1 MYLCKTAKCEVSHL
15 TTNIGSNIDEQ
26 RHLMNNQR
34 LKTKKMNYKKIII
47 CIALGLAGFTSNLS
61 ATEPAA
67 AIRTHKA
74 VDASAP
80 NVYWTDANGQ
90 VSYNINA
97 KTAPVV
103 KIALNLFENDMK
115 AVTGNAAR
123 QKAAAPI
130 QIFQLDQL
138 TNKEFSGLEKLG
150 APVQKIITTKDAYF
164 IGVRKKKLIVVGSN
178 ARGTA
183 YAILE
188 LSKMA
193 GVSPWSDWYDLKPQ
207 PRKSI
212 FTPVDQQWI
221 GIPRIEFR
229 GLALNG
235 SKWMNP
241 QNYSR
246 IARLMLRLKYNTLWQ
261 VDGKHDV
268 IYNKAVVDSFDI
280 CIAENYRVTEWT
292 GKKHKKKHR
301 KTLENVKMV
310 CDNAEMPIENVAPGL
325 VLDMLNNKDY
335 LETKSERREKSHRHE
350 AHNDEDC
357 AWIANVTNPK
367 KAPLQLAMMSD
378 LAWNPYALKAGIR
391 NYLQSWLNNLFG
403 SVAGKKIQPLM
414 EEYYSLTSIRQPA
427 YMAMPYGDTEFHS
440 GEFGNELERFLY
452 NYDLLKTKTVNIEKT
467 LPAGQRDGFF
477 EIVKYPIFSAA
488 LIAEKELEAQEA
500 RHIARPGLFYKD
512 DEAKAAAAV
521 SLNAYNTLK
530 QLNAYYARIG
540 KGKWANFIDSKA
552 SEMQAPQLPGTLRA
566 NEIKSLMADAFN
578 RNTDFLALSNY
589 TNDIIAKNAYEWQ
602 KGYNAPQSQGKDAE
616 RIRLIPL
623 LGHSNKAVKLPKGA
637 TLNYTF
643 YSRNGGD
650 ARFTLAVIPCYL
662 DNQKNMR
669 VSVSIDRAKPVVC
682 QMKEIFNSKE
692 WKFDHWRGQSL
703 KNFYVTLSSGNHSI
717 EIKALDDN
725 VIIDQW
731 VVDFDVDR
739 EYYVFPVSR

>member
-1 MYLCKTAKCEVSHL
+1 M
-15 TTNIGSNIDEQ
+15 
-26 RHLMNNQR
+26 
-34 LKTKKMNYKKIII
+34 
-47 CIALGLAGFTSNLS
+47 AGFAMNLS

-67 AIRTHKA
+67 AIKSHKA
-74 VDASAP
+74 VDAAAP
-80 NVYWTDANGQ
+80 NIYWTDANGQ
-90 VSYNINA
+90 VSYNIND
-97 KTAPVV
+97 KTAHVV

-115 AVTGNAAR
+115 GVTGYAAK
-123 QKAAAPI
+123 QKNTAPI

-138 TNKEFSGLEKLG
+138 SNKEFSNLEKLG

-414 EEYYSLTSIRQPA
+414 EEYYRLTSIRQPA

-578 RNTDFLALSNY
+578 RNTDFLALSTY

-602 KGYNAPQSQGKDAE
+602 KGYNATQSQGKDAE

-669 VSVSIDRAKPVVC
+669 VSVSIDRAEPVVC

-703 KNFYVTLSSGNHSI
+703 KNFYVTLSSGNHTI

>member
-1 MYLCKTAKCEVSHL
+1 MCSF
-15 TTNIGSNIDEQ
+15 S
-26 RHLMNNQR
+26 
-34 LKTKKMNYKKIII
+34 KKRIYNRTDKNGRKMKYKKIILGV
-47 CIALGLAGFTSNLS
+47 ALALACFSSQNANAL
-61 ATEPAA
+61 TESKVKK
-67 AIRTHKA
+67 TETQT
-74 VDASAP
+74 VAP
-80 NVYWTDANGQ
+80 NVYWTDGYGR
-90 VSYNINA
+90 VSYTTNSIIS
-97 KTAPVV
+97 PVV
-103 KIALNLFENDMK
+103 KIALKEFAGDMK
-115 AVTGNAAR
+115 AVTGFEAKEKNG
-123 QKAAAPI
+123 API
-130 QIFQLDQL
+130 QIYQLDQL
-138 TNKEFSGLEKLG
+138 TNKEFSAVEKLG
-150 APVQKIITTKDAYF
+150 APLHLIITGKDAFY
-164 IGVRKKKLIVVGSN
+164 IGTRKKKVIVIGSN

-183 YAILE
+183 YAIMKLSE
-188 LSKMA
+188 LA
-193 GVSPWSDWYDLKPQ
+193 GVSPLMAWNDLQ
-207 PRKSI
+207 PAQRKSLY
-212 FTPVDQQWI
+212 TPVDQQWI
-221 GIPRIEFR
+221 EIPRIEFR

-235 SKWMNP
+235 SQWMNP
-241 QNYSR
+241 KNYSR
-246 IARLMLRLKYNTLWQ
+246 IARLMLRLKCNTLWK
-261 VDGKHDV
+261 VDGKHDAA
-268 IYNKAVVDSFDI
+268 YNKAVVDSFDV
-280 CIAENYRVTEWT
+280 CLADNYKVTELT
-292 GKKHKKKHR
+292 GKKHKKKRR
-301 KTLENVKMV
+301 KTIENVKMV
-310 CDNAEMPIENVAPGL
+310 CDNNQMEMGQVAPGL
-325 VLDMLNNKDY
+325 LLEMLNNRDY
-335 LETKSERREKSHRHE
+335 LETKSGHRDKSHRSTV
-350 AHNDEDC
+350 HNDEDC
-357 AWIANVTNPK
+357 AWIANLSNPLT
-367 KAPLQLAMMSD
+367 ASLQLSMMME
-378 LAWNPYALKAGIR
+378 LAWDKNALSQDSKS
-391 NYLQSWLNNLFG
+391 YLGNWLSDLFG
-403 SVAGKKIQPLM
+403 SATGKKIAPLM
-414 EEYYSLTSIRQPA
+414 EEYYRLTSIRQPA

-440 GEFGNELERFLY
+440 GEFGNELERHLY
-452 NYDLLKTKTVNIEKT
+452 YFDQLKAKAAAIERT
-467 LPAGQRDGFF
+467 LPAGQKDGFF

-578 RNTDFLALSNY
+578 RNTDFLALSTY
-589 TNDIIAKNAYEWQ
+589 TNDIIARNAYEWQ
-602 KGYNAPQSQGKDAE
+602 KDYNAPQSHGKDAE

-643 YSRNGGD
+643 YCRNGGD

-669 VSVSIDRAKPVVC
+669 VSVSIDRAEPVVC

-703 KNFYVTLSSGNHSI
+703 KNFYVTLSSGNHTI

>member
-1 MYLCKTAKCEVSHL
+1 
-15 TTNIGSNIDEQ
+15 
-26 RHLMNNQR
+26 MNC
-34 LKTKKMNYKKIII
+34 KKIII
-47 CIALGLAGFTSNLS
+47 CIALGLAGFAANLS
-61 ATEPAA
+61 ATEPAT
-67 AIRTHKA
+67 AIKSHKA
-74 VDASAP
+74 VDAAAP

-90 VSYNINA
+90 VSYNIND

-115 AVTGNAAR
+115 GVTGYAAK
-123 QKAAAPI
+123 QKTTAPI
-130 QIFQLDQL
+130 QIFQLDL
-138 TNKEFSGLEKLG
+138 LSNKEFSNLEKLG

-261 VDGKHDV
+261 VDGKHDA

-280 CIAENYRVTEWT
+280 CIADNYRVTEWT

-403 SVAGKKIQPLM
+403 SIAGKKIQPLM
-414 EEYYSLTSIRQPA
+414 EEYYRLTSIRQPA

-467 LPAGQRDGFF
+467 LPANQRDGFF
-477 EIVKYPIFSAA
+477 EIVKYPVFSAA
-488 LIAEKELEAQEA
+488 LIAEK
-500 RHIARPGLFYKD
+500 
-512 DEAKAAAAV
+512 
-521 SLNAYNTLK
+521 
-530 QLNAYYARIG
+530 
-540 KGKWANFIDSKA
+540 
-552 SEMQAPQLPGTLRA
+552 
-566 NEIKSLMADAFN
+566 
-578 RNTDFLALSNY
+578 
-589 TNDIIAKNAYEWQ
+589 
-602 KGYNAPQSQGKDAE
+602 
-616 RIRLIPL
+616 
-623 LGHSNKAVKLPKGA
+623 
-637 TLNYTF
+637 
-643 YSRNGGD
+643 
-650 ARFTLAVIPCYL
+650 
-662 DNQKNMR
+662 
-669 VSVSIDRAKPVVC
+669 
-682 QMKEIFNSKE
+682 
-692 WKFDHWRGQSL
+692 
-703 KNFYVTLSSGNHSI
+703 
-717 EIKALDDN
+717 
-725 VIIDQW
+725 
-731 VVDFDVDR
+731 
-739 EYYVFPVSR
+739 

>member
-1 MYLCKTAKCEVSHL
+1 
-15 TTNIGSNIDEQ
+15 
-26 RHLMNNQR
+26 MNC
-34 LKTKKMNYKKIII
+34 KKIII
-47 CIALGLAGFTSNLS
+47 CIALGMAGFAMNLS

-67 AIRTHKA
+67 AIKSHKA
-74 VDASAP
+74 VDAAAP
-80 NVYWTDANGQ
+80 NIYWTDANGQ
-90 VSYNINA
+90 VSYNIND

-115 AVTGNAAR
+115 GVTGYAAK
-123 QKAAAPI
+123 QKNTAPI

-138 TNKEFSGLEKLG
+138 SNKEFSNLEKLG

-414 EEYYSLTSIRQPA
+414 EEYYRLTSIRQPA

-452 NYDLLKTKTVNIEKT
+452 NYDLLKTKTVNIERT

-552 SEMQAPQLPGTLRA
+552 PEMQAPQLPGTLRA

-578 RNTDFLALSNY
+578 RNTDFLALSTY

-602 KGYNAPQSQGKDAE
+602 KAYNAPQSQGKDAE

-669 VSVSIDRAKPVVC
+669 VSVSIDRAEPVVC

-703 KNFYVTLSSGNHSI
+703 KNFYVTLSSGNHTI

>member
-1 MYLCKTAKCEVSHL
+1 M
-15 TTNIGSNIDEQ
+15 
-26 RHLMNNQR
+26 
-34 LKTKKMNYKKIII
+34 
-47 CIALGLAGFTSNLS
+47 AGFAMNLS

-67 AIRTHKA
+67 AIKSHKA
-74 VDASAP
+74 VDAAAP
-80 NVYWTDANGQ
+80 NIYWTDANGQ
-90 VSYNINA
+90 VSYNIND

-115 AVTGNAAR
+115 GVTGYAAK
-123 QKAAAPI
+123 QKNTAPI

-138 TNKEFSGLEKLG
+138 SNKEFSNLEKLG

-193 GVSPWSDWYDLKPQ
+193 GVSPWSEWYDLKPQ

-414 EEYYSLTSIRQPA
+414 DEYYRLTSIRQPA

-540 KGKWANFIDSKA
+540 KGKWANFINVKS

-602 KGYNAPQSQGKDAE
+602 KGYNAPQSHGKDAE

-650 ARFTLAVIPCYL
+650 ARFTLAVIPSYQE
-662 DNQKNMR
+662 NVKNMR
-669 VSVSIDRAKPVVC
+669 VSVSIDRAEPVVC

>member
-1 MYLCKTAKCEVSHL
+1 M
-15 TTNIGSNIDEQ
+15 
-26 RHLMNNQR
+26 
-34 LKTKKMNYKKIII
+34 
-47 CIALGLAGFTSNLS
+47 AGFAMNLS

-67 AIRTHKA
+67 AIKNHKA
-74 VDASAP
+74 VDAAAP
-80 NVYWTDANGQ
+80 NIYWTDANGQ
-90 VSYNINA
+90 VSYNIND

-115 AVTGNAAR
+115 GVTGYAAK
-123 QKAAAPI
+123 QKNTAPI

-138 TNKEFSGLEKLG
+138 SNKEFSNLEKLG

-261 VDGKHDV
+261 LDGKHDV

-414 EEYYSLTSIRQPA
+414 EEYYRLTSIRQPA

-452 NYDLLKTKTVNIEKT
+452 NYDLLKTKTVNIERT
-467 LPAGQRDGFF
+467 LPAGQKDGFF

-540 KGKWANFIDSKA
+540 KGKWANFINVKS

-578 RNTDFLALSNY
+578 RNTDFLALSTY

-643 YSRNGGD
+643 YCRNGGD

-662 DNQKNMR
+662 NNQKNMR
-669 VSVSIDRAKPVVC
+669 VSVSIDRAEPVVC

-703 KNFYVTLSSGNHSI
+703 KNFYVTLSSGNHTI

>member
-1 MYLCKTAKCEVSHL
+1 M
-15 TTNIGSNIDEQ
+15 
-26 RHLMNNQR
+26 
-34 LKTKKMNYKKIII
+34 
-47 CIALGLAGFTSNLS
+47 AGFAMNLS

-67 AIRTHKA
+67 AIKSHKA
-74 VDASAP
+74 VDAAAP
-80 NVYWTDANGQ
+80 NIYWTDANGQ
-90 VSYNINA
+90 VSYNIND

-115 AVTGNAAR
+115 GVTGYAAK
-123 QKAAAPI
+123 QKNTAPI

-138 TNKEFSGLEKLG
+138 SNKEFSNLEKLG

-414 EEYYSLTSIRQPA
+414 EEYYRLTSIRQPA

-467 LPAGQRDGFF
+467 LPAGQKDGFF

-530 QLNAYYARIG
+530 QLNAYYAGIG

-552 SEMQAPQLPGTLRA
+552 PEMQAPQLPGTLRA

-578 RNTDFLALSNY
+578 RNTDFLALSTY

-669 VSVSIDRAKPVVC
+669 VSVSIDRAEPVVC

-703 KNFYVTLSSGNHSI
+703 KNFYVTLSSGNHTI

>member
-1 MYLCKTAKCEVSHL
+1 
-15 TTNIGSNIDEQ
+15 
-26 RHLMNNQR
+26 MNC
-34 LKTKKMNYKKIII
+34 KKIII
-47 CIALGLAGFTSNLS
+47 CIALGMAGFAMNLS

-67 AIRTHKA
+67 AIKSHKA
-74 VDASAP
+74 VDAAAP
-80 NVYWTDANGQ
+80 NIYWTDANGQ
-90 VSYNINA
+90 VSYNIND

-115 AVTGNAAR
+115 GVTGYAAK
-123 QKAAAPI
+123 QKNTAPI

-138 TNKEFSGLEKLG
+138 SNKEFSNLEKLG

-325 VLDMLNNKDY
+325 VLDMLNNRDY
-335 LETKSERREKSHRHE
+335 LETKSDRHEKSHRHE

-414 EEYYSLTSIRQPA
+414 EEYYRLTSIRQPA

-467 LPAGQRDGFF
+467 LPAGQKDGFF

-552 SEMQAPQLPGTLRA
+552 PEMQAPQLPGTLRA

-578 RNTDFLALSNY
+578 RNTDFLALSTY

-623 LGHSNKAVKLPKGA
+623 LGHSNKVVKLPKGA

-669 VSVSIDRAKPVVC
+669 VSVSIDHAEPVVC

-703 KNFYVTLSSGNHSI
+703 KNFYVTLSSGNHTI

>member
-1 MYLCKTAKCEVSHL
+1 
-15 TTNIGSNIDEQ
+15 
-26 RHLMNNQR
+26 MNC
-34 LKTKKMNYKKIII
+34 KKIII
-47 CIALGLAGFTSNLS
+47 CIALGLAGFAMNLS

-67 AIRTHKA
+67 TIKSHKT
-74 VDASAP
+74 VDAAAP

-90 VSYNINA
+90 VSYNIND

-115 AVTGNAAR
+115 GVTGYAAK
-123 QKAAAPI
+123 QKTTAPI
-130 QIFQLDQL
+130 QIFQLDL
-138 TNKEFSGLEKLG
+138 LSNKEFSNLEKLG

-193 GVSPWSDWYDLKPQ
+193 GVSPWTDWYDLKPQ

-280 CIAENYRVTEWT
+280 CIADNYRVTEWT

-414 EEYYSLTSIRQPA
+414 EEYYRLTSIRQPA

-467 LPAGQRDGFF
+467 MPANQRDGFF

-530 QLNAYYARIG
+530 QLNDYYARIG
-540 KGKWANFIDSKA
+540 KGKWANFINVKS

-578 RNTDFLALSNY
+578 RNTDFLALSTY

-602 KGYNAPQSQGKDAE
+602 KAYNAPQSQGKDAE
-616 RIRLIPL
+616 SIRLIPL

-662 DNQKNMR
+662 ENVKNMR
-669 VSVSIDRAKPVVC
+669 VSVSIDRAEPVVC

-703 KNFYVTLSSGNHSI
+703 KNFYVTLSSGNHTI

-739 EYYVFPVSR
+739 EYYVFPVTR

>member
-1 MYLCKTAKCEVSHL
+1 
-15 TTNIGSNIDEQ
+15 
-26 RHLMNNQR
+26 MNC
-34 LKTKKMNYKKIII
+34 KKIII
-47 CIALGLAGFTSNLS
+47 CIALGMAGFAMNLS

-67 AIRTHKA
+67 AIKNHKA
-74 VDASAP
+74 VDAAAP
-80 NVYWTDANGQ
+80 NIYWTDANGQ
-90 VSYNINA
+90 VSYNIND

-115 AVTGNAAR
+115 GVTGYAAK
-123 QKAAAPI
+123 QKNTAPI

-138 TNKEFSGLEKLG
+138 SNKEFSNLEKLG

-414 EEYYSLTSIRQPA
+414 EEYYRLTSIRQPA

-669 VSVSIDRAKPVVC
+669 VSVSIDRAEPVVC

-703 KNFYVTLSSGNHSI
+703 KNFYVTLSSGNHTI

>member
-1 MYLCKTAKCEVSHL
+1 
-15 TTNIGSNIDEQ
+15 
-26 RHLMNNQR
+26 
-34 LKTKKMNYKKIII
+34 MNYKKIII
-47 CIALGLAGFTSNLS
+47 CIALGLAGFAMNLS

-67 AIRTHKA
+67 AIKSHKT
-74 VDASAP
+74 VDAAAP

-90 VSYNINA
+90 VSYNIND

-115 AVTGNAAR
+115 GVTGYAAK
-123 QKAAAPI
+123 QKTTAPI
-130 QIFQLDQL
+130 QIFQLDL
-138 TNKEFSGLEKLG
+138 LSNKEFSNLEKLG

-193 GVSPWSDWYDLKPQ
+193 GVSPWTDWYDLKPQ

-235 SKWMNP
+235 SKWMKP
-241 QNYSR
+241 ENYSR

-261 VDGKHDV
+261 VDGKHYAT
-268 IYNKAVVDSFDI
+268 YNKAVVDSFDI
-280 CIAENYRVTEWT
+280 CIADNYKVTEWT

-301 KTLENVKMV
+301 KTIENVKMV

-414 EEYYSLTSIRQPA
+414 EEYYRLTSIRQPA

-467 LPAGQRDGFF
+467 MPANQRDGFF

-530 QLNAYYARIG
+530 QLNDYYARIG
-540 KGKWANFIDSKA
+540 KGKWANFINVKS

-578 RNTDFLALSNY
+578 RNTDFLALSTY

-602 KGYNAPQSQGKDAE
+602 KAYNAPQSQGKDAE
-616 RIRLIPL
+616 SIRLIPL

-662 DNQKNMR
+662 ENVKNMR
-669 VSVSIDRAKPVVC
+669 VSVSIDRAEPVVC

-703 KNFYVTLSSGNHSI
+703 KNFYVTLSSGNHTI

-739 EYYVFPVSR
+739 EYYVFPVTR

>member
-1 MYLCKTAKCEVSHL
+1 
-15 TTNIGSNIDEQ
+15 
-26 RHLMNNQR
+26 MNC
-34 LKTKKMNYKKIII
+34 KKIII
-47 CIALGLAGFTSNLS
+47 CIALGMAGFAMNLS

-67 AIRTHKA
+67 AIKSHKA
-74 VDASAP
+74 VDAAAP
-80 NVYWTDANGQ
+80 NIYWTDANGQ
-90 VSYNINA
+90 VSYNIND
-97 KTAPVV
+97 KTAHVV

-115 AVTGNAAR
+115 GVTGYAAK
-123 QKAAAPI
+123 QKNTAPI

-138 TNKEFSGLEKLG
+138 SNKEFSNLEKLG

-403 SVAGKKIQPLM
+403 SVVGKKIQPLM
-414 EEYYSLTSIRQPA
+414 EEYYRLTSIRQPA

-467 LPAGQRDGFF
+467 LPADQRDGFF

-488 LIAEKELEAQEA
+488 LIAEKE
-500 RHIARPGLFYKD
+500 
-512 DEAKAAAAV
+512 
-521 SLNAYNTLK
+521 
-530 QLNAYYARIG
+530 
-540 KGKWANFIDSKA
+540 
-552 SEMQAPQLPGTLRA
+552 
-566 NEIKSLMADAFN
+566 
-578 RNTDFLALSNY
+578 
-589 TNDIIAKNAYEWQ
+589 
-602 KGYNAPQSQGKDAE
+602 
-616 RIRLIPL
+616 
-623 LGHSNKAVKLPKGA
+623 
-637 TLNYTF
+637 
-643 YSRNGGD
+643 
-650 ARFTLAVIPCYL
+650 
-662 DNQKNMR
+662 
-669 VSVSIDRAKPVVC
+669 
-682 QMKEIFNSKE
+682 
-692 WKFDHWRGQSL
+692 
-703 KNFYVTLSSGNHSI
+703 
-717 EIKALDDN
+717 
-725 VIIDQW
+725 
-731 VVDFDVDR
+731 
-739 EYYVFPVSR
+739 

>member
-1 MYLCKTAKCEVSHL
+1 
-15 TTNIGSNIDEQ
+15 
-26 RHLMNNQR
+26 MNC
-34 LKTKKMNYKKIII
+34 KKIII
-47 CIALGLAGFTSNLS
+47 CIALGMAGFAMNLS

-67 AIRTHKA
+67 AIKSHKA
-74 VDASAP
+74 VDAAAP
-80 NVYWTDANGQ
+80 NIYWTDANGQ
-90 VSYNINA
+90 VSYNIND

-115 AVTGNAAR
+115 GVTGYAAK
-123 QKAAAPI
+123 QKNTAPI

-138 TNKEFSGLEKLG
+138 SNKEFSNLEKLG

-188 LSKMA
+188 LSKIA

-414 EEYYSLTSIRQPA
+414 EEYYRLTSIRQPA

-540 KGKWANFIDSKA
+540 KGKWANFIDCKA

-566 NEIKSLMADAFN
+566 NEIKSLMSDAFN
-578 RNTDFLALSNY
+578 RNTDFLSLSTY

-602 KGYNAPQSQGKDAE
+602 KGYNAPQSQGMDAE

-669 VSVSIDRAKPVVC
+669 VSVSIDRAEPVVC

-703 KNFYVTLSSGNHSI
+703 KNFYVTLSSGNHTI

>member
-1 MYLCKTAKCEVSHL
+1 M
-15 TTNIGSNIDEQ
+15 
-26 RHLMNNQR
+26 
-34 LKTKKMNYKKIII
+34 
-47 CIALGLAGFTSNLS
+47 AGFAMNLS

-67 AIRTHKA
+67 AIKNHKA
-74 VDASAP
+74 VDAAAP
-80 NVYWTDANGQ
+80 NIYWTDANDQ
-90 VSYNINA
+90 VSYNIND

-115 AVTGNAAR
+115 GVTGYAAK
-123 QKAAAPI
+123 QKNTAPI

-138 TNKEFSGLEKLG
+138 SNKEFSNLEKLG

-414 EEYYSLTSIRQPA
+414 EEYYRLTSIRQPA

-540 KGKWANFIDSKA
+540 KGKWANFINVKS

-578 RNTDFLALSNY
+578 RNTDFLALSTY

-669 VSVSIDRAKPVVC
+669 VSVSIDRAEPVVC

-703 KNFYVTLSSGNHSI
+703 KNFYVTLSSGNHTI

>member
-1 MYLCKTAKCEVSHL
+1 M
-15 TTNIGSNIDEQ
+15 
-26 RHLMNNQR
+26 
-34 LKTKKMNYKKIII
+34 
-47 CIALGLAGFTSNLS
+47 AGFAMNLS

-67 AIRTHKA
+67 AIKSHKA
-74 VDASAP
+74 VDAAAP
-80 NVYWTDANGQ
+80 NIYWTDANGQ
-90 VSYNINA
+90 VSYNIND

-115 AVTGNAAR
+115 GVTGYAAK
-123 QKAAAPI
+123 QKTAAPI
-130 QIFQLDQL
+130 QIFQLDL
-138 TNKEFSGLEKLG
+138 LSNKEFSNLEKLG

-193 GVSPWSDWYDLKPQ
+193 GVSPWTDWYDLKPQ

-235 SKWMNP
+235 SKWINP

-280 CIAENYRVTEWT
+280 CIADNYRVTEWT

-414 EEYYSLTSIRQPA
+414 EEYYRLTSIRQPV

-467 LPAGQRDGFF
+467 MPANQRDGFF

-530 QLNAYYARIG
+530 QLNDYYARIG
-540 KGKWANFIDSKA
+540 KGKWANFINVKS

-578 RNTDFLALSNY
+578 RNTDFLALSTY

-602 KGYNAPQSQGKDAE
+602 KAYNAPQNQGKDAE
-616 RIRLIPL
+616 SIRLIPL

-662 DNQKNMR
+662 ENVKNMR
-669 VSVSIDRAKPVVC
+669 VSVSIDRAEPVVC

-739 EYYVFPVSR
+739 EYYVFPVTR

>member
-1 MYLCKTAKCEVSHL
+1 M
-15 TTNIGSNIDEQ
+15 
-26 RHLMNNQR
+26 
-34 LKTKKMNYKKIII
+34 
-47 CIALGLAGFTSNLS
+47 AGFAMNLS

-67 AIRTHKA
+67 AIKSHKA
-74 VDASAP
+74 VDAAAP
-80 NVYWTDANGQ
+80 NIYWTDANGQ
-90 VSYNINA
+90 VSYNIND

-115 AVTGNAAR
+115 GVTGYAAK
-123 QKAAAPI
+123 QKNTAPI

-138 TNKEFSGLEKLG
+138 SNKEFSNLEKLG

-414 EEYYSLTSIRQPA
+414 EEYYRLTSIRQPA

-440 GEFGNELERFLY
+440 GEFGNELERHLY
-452 NYDLLKTKTVNIEKT
+452 YFDQLKAKAAAIERT
-467 LPAGQRDGFF
+467 LPAGQKDGFF

-540 KGKWANFIDSKA
+540 KGKWANFINVKS

-578 RNTDFLALSNY
+578 RNTDFLALSTY

-669 VSVSIDRAKPVVC
+669 VSVSIDRAEPVVC

-703 KNFYVTLSSGNHSI
+703 KNFYVTLSSGNHTI

>member
-1 MYLCKTAKCEVSHL
+1 M
-15 TTNIGSNIDEQ
+15 
-26 RHLMNNQR
+26 
-34 LKTKKMNYKKIII
+34 
-47 CIALGLAGFTSNLS
+47 AGFAMNLS

-67 AIRTHKA
+67 AIKSHKA
-74 VDASAP
+74 VDAAAP
-80 NVYWTDANGQ
+80 NIYWTDANGQ
-90 VSYNINA
+90 VSYNIND

-115 AVTGNAAR
+115 GVTGYAAK
-123 QKAAAPI
+123 QKNTAPI

-138 TNKEFSGLEKLG
+138 SNKEFSNLEKLG

-235 SKWMNP
+235 SKWMNLR
-241 QNYSR
+241 NYSR

-414 EEYYSLTSIRQPA
+414 EEYYRLTSIRQPA

-467 LPAGQRDGFF
+467 LPAGQKDGFF

-500 RHIARPGLFYKD
+500 HHIARPGLFYKD

-552 SEMQAPQLPGTLRA
+552 PEMQAPQLPGTLRA

-578 RNTDFLALSNY
+578 RNTDFLALSTY

-623 LGHSNKAVKLPKGA
+623 LGHSNKVVKLPKGA

-669 VSVSIDRAKPVVC
+669 VSVSIDHAEPVVC

-703 KNFYVTLSSGNHSI
+703 KNFYVTLSSGNHTI

>member
-1 MYLCKTAKCEVSHL
+1 M
-15 TTNIGSNIDEQ
+15 
-26 RHLMNNQR
+26 
-34 LKTKKMNYKKIII
+34 
-47 CIALGLAGFTSNLS
+47 AGFAMNLS

-67 AIRTHKA
+67 AIKSHKA
-74 VDASAP
+74 VDAAAP
-80 NVYWTDANGQ
+80 NIYWTDANGQ
-90 VSYNINA
+90 VSYNIND

-115 AVTGNAAR
+115 GVTGYAAK
-123 QKAAAPI
+123 QKNTAPI

-138 TNKEFSGLEKLG
+138 SNKEFSNLEKLG

-414 EEYYSLTSIRQPA
+414 EEYYRLTSIRQPA

-540 KGKWANFIDSKA
+540 KGKWANFINVKS

-578 RNTDFLALSNY
+578 RNTDFLALSTY

-669 VSVSIDRAKPVVC
+669 VSVSIDRAEPVVC

>member
-1 MYLCKTAKCEVSHL
+1 
-15 TTNIGSNIDEQ
+15 
-26 RHLMNNQR
+26 MNC
-34 LKTKKMNYKKIII
+34 KKIII
-47 CIALGLAGFTSNLS
+47 CIALSMAGFAMNLS
-61 ATEPAA
+61 ATKPAA
-67 AIRTHKA
+67 AIKSHKA
-74 VDASAP
+74 VDAAAP
-80 NVYWTDANGQ
+80 NIYWTDANGQ
-90 VSYNINA
+90 VSYNIND

-115 AVTGNAAR
+115 GVTGYAAK
-123 QKAAAPI
+123 QKNTAPI

-138 TNKEFSGLEKLG
+138 SNKEFSNLEKLG

-414 EEYYSLTSIRQPA
+414 EEYYRLTSIRQPA

-578 RNTDFLALSNY
+578 RNTDFLALSTY

-669 VSVSIDRAKPVVC
+669 VSVSIDHAEPVVC

-703 KNFYVTLSSGNHSI
+703 KNFYVTLSSGNHTI

>member
-1 MYLCKTAKCEVSHL
+1 M
-15 TTNIGSNIDEQ
+15 
-26 RHLMNNQR
+26 
-34 LKTKKMNYKKIII
+34 
-47 CIALGLAGFTSNLS
+47 AGFAMNLS

-67 AIRTHKA
+67 AIKSHKA
-74 VDASAP
+74 VDAAAP
-80 NVYWTDANGQ
+80 NIYWTDANGQ
-90 VSYNINA
+90 VSYNIND
-97 KTAPVV
+97 KTAHVV

-115 AVTGNAAR
+115 GVTGYAAK
-123 QKAAAPI
+123 QKNTAPI

-138 TNKEFSGLEKLG
+138 SNKEFSNLEQLG

-403 SVAGKKIQPLM
+403 SVVGKKIQPLM
-414 EEYYSLTSIRQPA
+414 EEYYRLTSIRQPA

-578 RNTDFLALSNY
+578 RNTDFLALSTY

-669 VSVSIDRAKPVVC
+669 VSVSIDRAEPVVC

-703 KNFYVTLSSGNHSI
+703 KNFYVTLSSGNHTI

>member
-1 MYLCKTAKCEVSHL
+1 M
-15 TTNIGSNIDEQ
+15 
-26 RHLMNNQR
+26 
-34 LKTKKMNYKKIII
+34 
-47 CIALGLAGFTSNLS
+47 AGFAMNLS

-67 AIRTHKA
+67 AIKNHKA
-74 VDASAP
+74 VDAAAP
-80 NVYWTDANGQ
+80 NIYWTDANGQ
-90 VSYNINA
+90 VSYNIND

-115 AVTGNAAR
+115 GVTGYAAK
-123 QKAAAPI
+123 QKNTAPI

-138 TNKEFSGLEKLG
+138 SNKEFSNLEKLG

-414 EEYYSLTSIRQPA
+414 EEYYRLTSIRQPA

-669 VSVSIDRAKPVVC
+669 VSVSIDRAEPVVC

-703 KNFYVTLSSGNHSI
+703 KNFYVTLSSGNHTI

>member
-1 MYLCKTAKCEVSHL
+1 M
-15 TTNIGSNIDEQ
+15 
-26 RHLMNNQR
+26 
-34 LKTKKMNYKKIII
+34 
-47 CIALGLAGFTSNLS
+47 AGFAMNLS

-67 AIRTHKA
+67 AIKSHKA
-74 VDASAP
+74 VDAAAP
-80 NVYWTDANGQ
+80 NIYWTDANGQ
-90 VSYNINA
+90 VSYNIND

-115 AVTGNAAR
+115 GVTGYAAK
-123 QKAAAPI
+123 QKNTAPI

-138 TNKEFSGLEKLG
+138 SNKEFSNLEKLG

-540 KGKWANFIDSKA
+540 KG
-552 SEMQAPQLPGTLRA
+552 
-566 NEIKSLMADAFN
+566 
-578 RNTDFLALSNY
+578 
-589 TNDIIAKNAYEWQ
+589 
-602 KGYNAPQSQGKDAE
+602 
-616 RIRLIPL
+616 
-623 LGHSNKAVKLPKGA
+623 
-637 TLNYTF
+637 
-643 YSRNGGD
+643 NG
-650 ARFTLAVIPCYL
+650 RT
-662 DNQKNMR
+662 
-669 VSVSIDRAKPVVC
+669 SSTAKPQRC
-682 QMKEIFNSKE
+682 RLRSCRARSEPTKSN
-692 WKFDHWRGQSL
+692 R
-703 KNFYVTLSSGNHSI
+703 
-717 EIKALDDN
+717 
-725 VIIDQW
+725 
-731 VVDFDVDR
+731 
-739 EYYVFPVSR
+739 

>member
-1 MYLCKTAKCEVSHL
+1 
-15 TTNIGSNIDEQ
+15 
-26 RHLMNNQR
+26 MNC
-34 LKTKKMNYKKIII
+34 KKIII
-47 CIALGLAGFTSNLS
+47 CIALGMAGFAMNLS

-67 AIRTHKA
+67 AIKSHKA
-74 VDASAP
+74 VDAAAP
-80 NVYWTDANGQ
+80 NIYWTDANGQ
-90 VSYNINA
+90 VSYNIND

-115 AVTGNAAR
+115 GVTGYAAK
-123 QKAAAPI
+123 QKNTAPI

-138 TNKEFSGLEKLG
+138 SNKEFSNLEKLG

-414 EEYYSLTSIRQPA
+414 EEYYRLTSIRQPA

-467 LPAGQRDGFF
+467 LPAGQKDGFF

-552 SEMQAPQLPGTLRA
+552 PEMQAPQLPGTLRA

-669 VSVSIDRAKPVVC
+669 VSVSIDRAEPVVC

-703 KNFYVTLSSGNHSI
+703 KNFYVTLSSGNHTI

>member
-1 MYLCKTAKCEVSHL
+1 
-15 TTNIGSNIDEQ
+15 
-26 RHLMNNQR
+26 MNC
-34 LKTKKMNYKKIII
+34 KKIII
-47 CIALGLAGFTSNLS
+47 CIALGMAGFAMNLS

-67 AIRTHKA
+67 AIKSHKA
-74 VDASAP
+74 VDAAAP
-80 NVYWTDANGQ
+80 NIYWTDANGQ
-90 VSYNINA
+90 VSYNIND

-115 AVTGNAAR
+115 GVTGYAAK
-123 QKAAAPI
+123 QKNTAPI

-138 TNKEFSGLEKLG
+138 SNKEFSNLEKLG

-414 EEYYSLTSIRQPA
+414 EEYYRLTSIRQPA

-552 SEMQAPQLPGTLRA
+552 PEMQAPQLPGTLRA

-578 RNTDFLALSNY
+578 RNTDFLALSTY

-669 VSVSIDRAKPVVC
+669 VSVSIDRAEPVVC

-703 KNFYVTLSSGNHSI
+703 KNFYVTLSSGNHTI

>member
-1 MYLCKTAKCEVSHL
+1 M
-15 TTNIGSNIDEQ
+15 
-26 RHLMNNQR
+26 
-34 LKTKKMNYKKIII
+34 
-47 CIALGLAGFTSNLS
+47 AGFAMNLS

-67 AIRTHKA
+67 AIKSHKA
-74 VDASAP
+74 VDAAAP
-80 NVYWTDANGQ
+80 NIYWTDANGQ
-90 VSYNINA
+90 VSYNIND
-97 KTAPVV
+97 KTAHVV

-115 AVTGNAAR
+115 GVTGYAAK
-123 QKAAAPI
+123 QKNTAPI

-138 TNKEFSGLEKLG
+138 SNKEFSNLEKLG

-403 SVAGKKIQPLM
+403 SVVGKKIQPLM
-414 EEYYSLTSIRQPA
+414 EEYYRLTSIRQPA

-467 LPAGQRDGFF
+467 LPADQRDGFF

-540 KGKWANFIDSKA
+540 KGKWANFINVKS

-578 RNTDFLALSNY
+578 RNTDFLALSTY

-669 VSVSIDRAKPVVC
+669 VSVSIDRAEPVVC

-703 KNFYVTLSSGNHSI
+703 KNFYVTLSSGNHTI